1 MSKINEKVNNEI
13 SKCINK
19 LLIVEPFYAHI
30 ISGIVRKITLDV
42 NTAAV
47 GLSDNT
53 IFLLIN
59 PDYFLNELKT
69 TNDRIAVI
77 KHEILH
83 LVFRHLFRWENF
95 PNKKIYNIAA
105 DIVVNQYINER
116 WILPTNAIT
125 LEIFEELELFKFKDV
140 GYYYNELIKLFDLIH
155 HKTKKSTISDS
166 LKNKIKKMVEDNESS
181 DHSLWETNNSITE
194 KSKKNE
200 NVEALKISLSR
211 QIQQAYERISIKEAD
226 KLPLKVLNEIKII
239 NEELKPKLDWKR
251 VLKLFNAQS
260 SRSKLKYTNK
270 RISKRFGTVPGIKI
284 KRLNKIA
291 VIIDTSGSIDD
302 ETLKQFFIEIN
313 QIYKI
318 GTEIIVLECDD
329 QVRNVYTYKK
339 VNNISVNGRGGTDYD
354 PAFEYINENLN
365 INSCI
370 YLTDGEANPA
380 KIKPKCNLLYIITP
394 DGNMGEHLKFGKQI
408 QMK

>member
-30 ISGIVRKITLDV
+30 ISGTVRKITLDV

-69 TNDRIAVI
+69 TNERIAVI

-95 PNKKIYNIAA
+95 TNKKIYNIAA

-125 LEIFEELELFKFKDV
+125 LEIFAELELIDFEDV
-140 GYYYNELIKLFDLIH
+140 GYYYNELIKLFDLMH
-155 HKTKKSTISDS
+155 HKTKKSTVSDS
-166 LKNKIKKMVEDNESS
+166 LKNKIKKMLEDNESS
-181 DHSLWETNNSITE
+181 DHSLWEINNSFTE

-226 KLPLKVLNEIKII
+226 KLPIKILSEIKII

-284 KRLNKIA
+284 KRLNKLA
-291 VIIDTSGSIDD
+291 VIIDTSGSIND
-302 ETLKQFFIEIN
+302 ETLRQFFTEIE
-313 QIYKI
+313 QISKI
-318 GTEIIVLECDD
+318 GTEIIVIECDD
-329 QVRNVYTYKK
+329 LVRNVYTYKK
-339 VNNISVNGRGGTDYD
+339 INNIAVNGRGGTDYD

-370 YLTDGEANPA
+370 YLTDGMANPA

-394 DGNMGEHLKFGKQI
+394 DGIMGDHLKFGKQI